1 MLGISELKW
10 MGMGKFNSDGNY
22 IYCCGQESLRRNGVA
37 LIVNKRVWNAVL
49 ECTLKNNR
57 MILGHF
63 QDKSFN
69 VTVIQIYALTTNA
82 EESEVDWFYEYLQHL
97 LEVTPKKRFP
107 FHNRGLERKSRK
119 ATDPWS
125 NRQVWPWSTEW
136 SRAKANQ
143 VSSREHWS

>member
-1 MLGISELKW
+1 
-10 MGMGKFNSDGNY
+10 
-22 IYCCGQESLRRNGVA
+22 
-37 LIVNKRVWNAVL
+37 
-49 ECTLKNNR
+49 

-97 LEVTPKKRFP
+97 LEVTPKKRYP
-107 FHNRGLERKSRK
+107 FHNRGLECKSRK

-125 NRQVWPWSTEW
+125 NRQVWPWSTE
-136 SRAKANQ
+136 
-143 VSSREHWS
+143 